1 MVSDAKA
8 AEDRASV
15 LKNALSPTRVCMR
28 ATLHQVI
35 VPIILLSV
43 IATSAWAGG
52 HASAGGA
59 EGCEA
64 IKENSD
70 VKA

>member
-8 AEDRASV
+8 TENRASV

-28 ATLHQVI
+28 ATLRKLI
-35 VPIILLSV
+35 APIILLSV
-43 IATSAWAGG
+43 ITTSAWAGD
-52 HASAGGA
+52 HASTGGA
-59 EGCEA
+59 EGRDA